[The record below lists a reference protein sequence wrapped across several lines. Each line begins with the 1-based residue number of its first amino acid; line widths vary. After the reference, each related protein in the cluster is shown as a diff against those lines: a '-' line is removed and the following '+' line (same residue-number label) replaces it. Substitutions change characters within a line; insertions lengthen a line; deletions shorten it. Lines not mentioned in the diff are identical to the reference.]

1 MLRER
6 RSLAV
11 SGRQQG
17 VRAMKAS
24 RNEAQYVR
32 FAASRQ
38 SPLSRAESAP
48 IDRCRSLVHLIA
60 GRLGSAYRADPLI
73 YRVRRDFRSTRLISW
88 VMTRLETSKLS
99 IYKVRYALRSC
110 LILLAYVMISSE
122 SRAEVKTAPLV
133 ATGYSLVDNGKT
145 DLIEAIWQKELPE
158 IRRSQETLMNSVKSV
173 KLKYEI
179 DLFTSKL
186 KYKDIDYLLS
196 AFNFN
201 CQTSQL
207 MPNQMQCLAKIAKVK
222 DGKILSVI
230 SIPDFIIVAR
240 RGDRGFNG
248 YDPDLYTRLLLD
260 LPSSKLSYEII
271 EKNKPDERIP
281 IDK

>member
-1 MLRER
+1 
-6 RSLAV
+6 
-11 SGRQQG
+11 
-17 VRAMKAS
+17 MKAS

-38 SPLSRAESAP
+38 SPLSRTESAP
-48 IDRCRSLVHLIA
+48 IDRCRSLVCLIA
-60 GRLGSAYRADPLI
+60 GCLGSAYRADPLI
-73 YRVRRDFRSTRLISW
+73 YGVRGAFRSARLISW

-133 ATGYSLVDNGKT
+133 ATVYSLADNDKS
-145 DLIEAIWQKELPE
+145 DLMEIIWRQELPE
-158 IRRSQETLMNSVKSV
+158 IRRSQQTLMNSVKLL
-173 KLKYEI
+173 KLKYAMG
-179 DLFTSKL
+179 LFTATL
-186 KYKDIDYLLS
+186 KYEGITYFMS

-201 CQTSQL
+201 CQTSEL
-207 MPNQMQCLAKIAKVK
+207 MPDQRQCLAKIAKIK
-222 DGKILSVI
+222 DGKVLSVI
-230 SIPDFIIVAR
+230 SIPDFIIVAK

-248 YDPDLYTRLLLD
+248 YDPDLYTRFRLD